1 MIQVDP
7 AALSPG
13 EFSEK
18 IRSTVEHKNTRMVV
32 IDSLTGY
39 LNSMPDARFL
49 TLQLH
54 ELFTFLSQEGI
65 VTIMILAQ
73 HGLIGNMTNQIDLS
87 YLADTVLLL
96 RYFESMGSVRQAI
109 SVIKKRNGGHERTI
123 RELSISPS
131 GIRVGKPLEEFQG
144 VLTGVPTFVGKS
156 LAAMSNETI
165 TDGAL
170 VK

>member
-1 MIQVDP
+1 
-7 AALSPG
+7 
-13 EFSEK
+13 
-18 IRSTVEHKNTRMVV
+18 
-32 IDSLTGY
+32 
-39 LNSMPDARFL
+39 NSMPDARFL

-73 HGLIGNMTNQIDLS
+73 HGLIGNMSTQIDLS

-123 RELSISPS
+123 RELSISPR
-131 GIRVGKPLEEFQG
+131 GIQVGKPLEEFQG
-144 VLTGVPTFVGKS
+144 VLTGVPTFVGQALGAIS
-156 LAAMSNETI
+156 SEVFS
-165 TDGAL
+165 DGAL